1 MIEML
6 NVGEKTARL
15 MMAKPGS
22 FFVFG
27 KKEDVPFRTCAKF
40 GVKLIVTQMK
50 DKPFKIIKRV

>member
-22 FFVFG
+22 YFVFG
-27 KKEDVPFRTCAKF
+27 KDEDIPIRTCAKF
-40 GVKLIVTQMK
+40 GIKLFVSTVKGTKYKVV
-50 DKPFKIIKRV
+50 KRV